1 LDAAELAVSELV
13 TNAALHAETPVE
25 LRVAVAPDLVRVE
38 VRDFSA
44 TVPRQRHYG
53 AQATTGRGLALVAA
67 IADSYGV
74 TPLPDGKIVWFTL
87 LHREPVEPSLEDLVA
102 AWDEEL
108 WDVAD
113 ADAAVPGPAEG
124 GLQTVHLQ
132 GVPPTLWL
140 AARQH
145 HDALLRELFLYL
157 ARHDDVLVD
166 LARVAVARQ
175 TFSNAVFEAIEAAD
189 RTGPARSVLPQGH
202 PSPLPPAPTAFDM
215 ELRVGP
221 EAGLAAAA
229 LQDALDAAERLAHRG
244 RLLAFPGQPEL
255 VAVRDWVCEQ
265 VQSQLKGVE
274 PRPWVGSADR
284 AFEIA
289 GADREGDDRDR
300 RDGFGQALDHVLD
313 SERGLV
319 AADEGNRIVAVSAA
333 LAAALGWQVGDLLG
347 RRIVALIPPAL
358 REAHV
363 AGFSR
368 HLTTGEAHVLGVQL
382 TLPVLHR
389 DGREISCRFMIEKL
403 PAPAGRSLYLA
414 HIDAVEA
421 ETDVAGGGP
430 GSQGSD
436 RRS

>member
-1 LDAAELAVSELV
+1 MSELV
-13 TNAALHAETPVE
+13 TNAALHAQTSVE
-25 LRVAVAPDLVRVE
+25 LRLAAQGTELRVE
-38 VRDFSA
+38 VRDVNE
-44 TVPRQRHYG
+44 TLPRQRHYG
-53 AQATTGRGLALVAA
+53 EQATTGRGMALVAA
-67 IADSYGV
+67 VADSCGV
-74 TPLPDGKIVWFTL
+74 TPLPDGKAVWFTL
-87 LHREPVEPSLEDLVA
+87 LPFEPAEPSVDELLA

-108 WDVAD
+108 WVIPVLDD
-113 ADAAVPGPAEG
+113 AERGASPAP
-124 GLQTVHLQ
+124 LRTVHLQ
-132 GVPPTLWL
+132 GIPPTLWL
-140 AARQH
+140 ATRQH
-145 HDALLRELFLYL
+145 HDALLRELALYQ
-157 ARHDDVLVD
+157 ARHDDVPIDNANVE
-166 LARVAVARQ
+166 VARQ
-175 TFSNAVFEAIEAAD
+175 TVSDAVVAAIEAAQ
-189 RTGPARSVLPQGH
+189 RTGPARSLLPPGH
-202 PSPLPPAPTAFDM
+202 PSPLSPAPTPFDTD
-215 ELRVGP
+215 LRVSP
-221 EAGLAAAA
+221 EAGFAAAA

-403 PAPAGRSLYLA
+403 AAPAGRSLYLA